1 MRIFVEEKFLLHSTS
16 QKPII
21 IWLLTGCVL
30 IYIMVV
36 IGGITR
42 LTHSGLSMVEWNMI
56 VGSMPPISDAD
67 WQVPFEK
74 YQQSPEY
81 QQRNSHFTLEEF
93 KSIYWWEYL
102 HRFLGRF
109 IGLVFIVPFLFFL
122 WKKKLSPLM
131 IRRGIILLLLGG
143 FQGVLGWYMVK
154 SGLSK
159 NPYVSHYRLAAHLI
173 SAFIVFGFTLW
184 YALDLIYPNQEIET
198 DTSSLRKNGRVFFG
212 FVIIQIIYGAF
223 VAGLKP
229 VVGLGYP
236 TFPKM
241 GDEWFPDTITAFD
254 PLWVNFLEKGAG
266 VQFVHRYNAY
276 IVVILILYIWY
287 NAKKMT
293 LSPLQQKSADLLL
306 WVVMFQF
313 LLGVLT
319 ILYSAPLLLGI
330 LHQTGAFLLF
340 GSSMFFLHQMR
351 KKPNIL

>member
-1 MRIFVEEKFLLHSTS
+1 MSVNRNRS
-16 QKPII
+16 II
-21 IWLLTGCVL
+21 IWLLTGCIL
-30 IYIMVV
+30 IYLMVV

-42 LTHSGLSMVEWNMI
+42 LTHSGLSMVEWNLI
-56 VGSMPPISDAD
+56 VGSMPPLTDAD

-74 YQQSPEY
+74 YKESPEY
-81 QQRNSHFTLEEF
+81 QQLNSHFTLEEF

-102 HRFLGRF
+102 HRFLGRL
-109 IGLVFIVPFLFFL
+109 IGLVFVVPFLYFL
-122 WKKKLSPLM
+122 IKKKLSPVL
-131 IRRGIILLLLGG
+131 IRRGVILLLLGA

-173 SAFIVFGFTLW
+173 SAFTVFGFTLW
-184 YALDLIYPNQEIET
+184 YALDLIYPKQDET
-198 DTSSLRKNGRVFFG
+198 VDTSSLKKTGIVFFV
-212 FVIIQIIYGAF
+212 FVIIQITYGAF

-241 GDEWFPDTITAFD
+241 GDEWFPDTITAFE

-266 VQFVHRYNAY
+266 VQFIHRYNAY

-287 NAKKMT
+287 KSKQMK
-293 LSPLQQKSADLLL
+293 LLPLQTKSLDLLL
-306 WVVMFQF
+306 WLVVFQF

-319 ILYSAPLLLGI
+319 IMYSAPLLLGI
-330 LHQTGAFLLF
+330 LHQTGAFFLF
-340 GSSMFFLHQMR
+340 GASLFFIHQMG
-351 KKPNIL
+351 KKAKIE